1 VSLSVRDVLNHRQRK
16 ATFSLKL
23 EPIRRGRSVISA
35 QRLTPKALANLS
47 PAINAEA
54 LANFSP
60 AVGAQRQPWGNHETF
75 SLTLKGLL
83 PHRPNA
89 FSVSSWFYRFIP
101 GFSQARTRG
110 WN

>member
-1 VSLSVRDVLNHRQRK
+1 M
-16 ATFSLKL
+16 
-23 EPIRRGRSVISA
+23 SA
-35 QRLTPKALANLS
+35 QRLTPKALANFS
-47 PAINAEA
+47 AAITPRRWLISAQRLTPKA

-101 GFSQARTRG
+101 GFSQARTLG
-110 WN
+110 